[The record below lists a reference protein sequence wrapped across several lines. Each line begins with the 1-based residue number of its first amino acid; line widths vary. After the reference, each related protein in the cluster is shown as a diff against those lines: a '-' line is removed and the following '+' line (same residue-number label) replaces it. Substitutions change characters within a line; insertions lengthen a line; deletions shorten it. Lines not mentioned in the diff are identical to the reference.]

1 MTEGEENII
10 IKGVLLEAISRDFSE
25 ELSNNKE
32 VSVSP
37 RFKRQMMAMMNNPN
51 KWAERH
57 KRDYRRRFVKVV
69 ATIVLT
75 CSLPFG
81 VLTVASPTVRAAV
94 IDWVVEWYESSIIYK
109 FFGESDS
116 TKLPLYEVI
125 DLPFDYTRI
134 GIPQELPN
142 NTEII
147 YENSDGEIL
156 RFEYMRVEEGS
167 AIIIDAENMEVTEI
181 GVNGCPGHLYIS
193 VDPEQSNCITWY
205 DNGAKMQ
212 FIIDGF
218 LEGNYLKKKGFTKNA
233 ICGILGNMNSESTI
247 NPAVWQS
254 LNDMYLGYGLVQWD
268 DGKLFI
274 DWAKKEGVISAAT
287 AEAVNSLAYS
297 NPKKLM
303 DAELDYLIVSMNTVG
318 NWFKPDNNQSKYGTS
333 ETLTASQFKVSNKSA
348 DILARIFCGHYERPG
363 VPKISERVANAK
375 KWYNFL

>member
-147 YENSDGEIL
+147 YENSDGEIHRCQ
-156 RFEYMRVEEGS
+156 RFIPELLLGRILWEMIRWKQMRS
-167 AIIIDAENMEVTEI
+167 TSIIISRRKDSPRM
-181 GVNGCPGHLYIS
+181 LS
-193 VDPEQSNCITWY
+193 V
-205 DNGAKMQ
+205 
-212 FIIDGF
+212 GF
-218 LEGNYLKKKGFTKNA
+218 LE
-233 ICGILGNMNSESTI
+233 I
-247 NPAVWQS
+247 
-254 LNDMYLGYGLVQWD
+254 
-268 DGKLFI
+268 
-274 DWAKKEGVISAAT
+274 
-287 AEAVNSLAYS
+287 
-297 NPKKLM
+297 
-303 DAELDYLIVSMNTVG
+303 
-318 NWFKPDNNQSKYGTS
+318 
-333 ETLTASQFKVSNKSA
+333 
-348 DILARIFCGHYERPG
+348 
-363 VPKISERVANAK
+363 
-375 KWYNFL
+375 

>member
-147 YENSDGEIL
+147 YENSD
-156 RFEYMRVEEGS
+156 
-167 AIIIDAENMEVTEI
+167 
-181 GVNGCPGHLYIS
+181 
-193 VDPEQSNCITWY
+193 
-205 DNGAKMQ
+205 
-212 FIIDGF
+212 
-218 LEGNYLKKKGFTKNA
+218 
-233 ICGILGNMNSESTI
+233 
-247 NPAVWQS
+247 
-254 LNDMYLGYGLVQWD
+254 
-268 DGKLFI
+268 
-274 DWAKKEGVISAAT
+274 
-287 AEAVNSLAYS
+287 
-297 NPKKLM
+297 
-303 DAELDYLIVSMNTVG
+303 AELDYLIVSMNTVG

>member
-193 VDPEQSNCITWY
+193 VDPEQSNCI
-205 DNGAKMQ
+205 
-212 FIIDGF
+212 
-218 LEGNYLKKKGFTKNA
+218 
-233 ICGILGNMNSESTI
+233 
-247 NPAVWQS
+247 
-254 LNDMYLGYGLVQWD
+254 
-268 DGKLFI
+268 KLFI

>member
-205 DNGAKMQ
+205 D
-212 FIIDGF
+212 
-218 LEGNYLKKKGFTKNA
+218 
-233 ICGILGNMNSESTI
+233 
-247 NPAVWQS
+247 
-254 LNDMYLGYGLVQWD
+254 
-268 DGKLFI
+268 
-274 DWAKKEGVISAAT
+274 
-287 AEAVNSLAYS
+287 SLAYS

>member
-75 CSLPFG
+75 SSLPFG

-218 LEGNYLKKKGFTKNA
+218 LEGNELQK
-233 ICGILGNMNSESTI
+233 M
-247 NPAVWQS
+247 
-254 LNDMYLGYGLVQWD
+254 
-268 DGKLFI
+268 
-274 DWAKKEGVISAAT
+274 AAS
-287 AEAVNSLAYS
+287 VLQV
-297 NPKKLM
+297 
-303 DAELDYLIVSMNTVG
+303 D
-318 NWFKPDNNQSKYGTS
+318 
-333 ETLTASQFKVSNKSA
+333 
-348 DILARIFCGHYERPG
+348 
-363 VPKISERVANAK
+363 
-375 KWYNFL
+375 

>member
-167 AIIIDAENMEVTEI
+167 AIIIDA
-181 GVNGCPGHLYIS
+181 
-193 VDPEQSNCITWY
+193 
-205 DNGAKMQ
+205 
-212 FIIDGF
+212 
-218 LEGNYLKKKGFTKNA
+218 

>member
-167 AIIIDAENMEVTEI
+167 AIIIHRCQRFIPELLLGRILWEMIRWKQMRSTSI
-181 GVNGCPGHLYIS
+181 IIS
-193 VDPEQSNCITWY
+193 RRKDSPRMLSV
-205 DNGAKMQ
+205 
-212 FIIDGF
+212 GF
-218 LEGNYLKKKGFTKNA
+218 LE
-233 ICGILGNMNSESTI
+233 I
-247 NPAVWQS
+247 
-254 LNDMYLGYGLVQWD
+254 
-268 DGKLFI
+268 
-274 DWAKKEGVISAAT
+274 
-287 AEAVNSLAYS
+287 
-297 NPKKLM
+297 
-303 DAELDYLIVSMNTVG
+303 
-318 NWFKPDNNQSKYGTS
+318 
-333 ETLTASQFKVSNKSA
+333 
-348 DILARIFCGHYERPG
+348 
-363 VPKISERVANAK
+363 
-375 KWYNFL
+375 

>member
-147 YENSDGEIL
+147 YEI
-156 RFEYMRVEEGS
+156 
-167 AIIIDAENMEVTEI
+167 
-181 GVNGCPGHLYIS
+181 
-193 VDPEQSNCITWY
+193 
-205 DNGAKMQ
+205 
-212 FIIDGF
+212 F
-218 LEGNYLKKKGFTKNA
+218 L
-233 ICGILGNMNSESTI
+233 IC
-247 NPAVWQS
+247 
-254 LNDMYLGYGLVQWD
+254 
-268 DGKLFI
+268 
-274 DWAKKEGVISAAT
+274 
-287 AEAVNSLAYS
+287 
-297 NPKKLM
+297 
-303 DAELDYLIVSMNTVG
+303 
-318 NWFKPDNNQSKYGTS
+318 
-333 ETLTASQFKVSNKSA
+333 
-348 DILARIFCGHYERPG
+348 
-363 VPKISERVANAK
+363 
-375 KWYNFL
+375 

>member
-156 RFEYMRVEEGS
+156 RF
-167 AIIIDAENMEVTEI
+167 
-181 GVNGCPGHLYIS
+181 
-193 VDPEQSNCITWY
+193 
-205 DNGAKMQ
+205 
-212 FIIDGF
+212 
-218 LEGNYLKKKGFTKNA
+218 
-233 ICGILGNMNSESTI
+233 
-247 NPAVWQS
+247 
-254 LNDMYLGYGLVQWD
+254 
-268 DGKLFI
+268 I

>member
-156 RFEYMRVEEGS
+156 R
-167 AIIIDAENMEVTEI
+167 
-181 GVNGCPGHLYIS
+181 
-193 VDPEQSNCITWY
+193 
-205 DNGAKMQ
+205 
-212 FIIDGF
+212 
-218 LEGNYLKKKGFTKNA
+218 
-233 ICGILGNMNSESTI
+233 
-247 NPAVWQS
+247 
-254 LNDMYLGYGLVQWD
+254 
-268 DGKLFI
+268 
-274 DWAKKEGVISAAT
+274 
-287 AEAVNSLAYS
+287 
-297 NPKKLM
+297 
-303 DAELDYLIVSMNTVG
+303 LIVSMNTVG

>member
-125 DLPFDYTRI
+125 LLGRI
-134 GIPQELPN
+134 LWEMIRWKQ
-142 NTEII
+142 
-147 YENSDGEIL
+147 
-156 RFEYMRVEEGS
+156 MRS
-167 AIIIDAENMEVTEI
+167 TSIIISRRKDSPRM
-181 GVNGCPGHLYIS
+181 LS
-193 VDPEQSNCITWY
+193 V
-205 DNGAKMQ
+205 
-212 FIIDGF
+212 GF
-218 LEGNYLKKKGFTKNA
+218 LE
-233 ICGILGNMNSESTI
+233 I
-247 NPAVWQS
+247 
-254 LNDMYLGYGLVQWD
+254 
-268 DGKLFI
+268 
-274 DWAKKEGVISAAT
+274 
-287 AEAVNSLAYS
+287 
-297 NPKKLM
+297 
-303 DAELDYLIVSMNTVG
+303 
-318 NWFKPDNNQSKYGTS
+318 
-333 ETLTASQFKVSNKSA
+333 
-348 DILARIFCGHYERPG
+348 
-363 VPKISERVANAK
+363 
-375 KWYNFL
+375 

>member
-181 GVNGCPGHLYIS
+181 GVNGCPGH
-193 VDPEQSNCITWY
+193 
-205 DNGAKMQ
+205 
-212 FIIDGF
+212 
-218 LEGNYLKKKGFTKNA
+218 
-233 ICGILGNMNSESTI
+233 
-247 NPAVWQS
+247 
-254 LNDMYLGYGLVQWD
+254 
-268 DGKLFI
+268 
-274 DWAKKEGVISAAT
+274 
-287 AEAVNSLAYS
+287 
-297 NPKKLM
+297 
-303 DAELDYLIVSMNTVG
+303 AELDYLIVSMNTVG

>member
-142 NTEII
+142 N
-147 YENSDGEIL
+147 
-156 RFEYMRVEEGS
+156 EEGS

-218 LEGNYLKKKGFTKNA
+218 LEGNELQK
-233 ICGILGNMNSESTI
+233 M
-247 NPAVWQS
+247 
-254 LNDMYLGYGLVQWD
+254 
-268 DGKLFI
+268 
-274 DWAKKEGVISAAT
+274 AAS
-287 AEAVNSLAYS
+287 VLQV
-297 NPKKLM
+297 
-303 DAELDYLIVSMNTVG
+303 D
-318 NWFKPDNNQSKYGTS
+318 
-333 ETLTASQFKVSNKSA
+333 
-348 DILARIFCGHYERPG
+348 
-363 VPKISERVANAK
+363 
-375 KWYNFL
+375 

>member
-94 IDWVVEWYESSIIYK
+94 IDWVVEWYESSIIY
-109 FFGESDS
+109 
-116 TKLPLYEVI
+116 
-125 DLPFDYTRI
+125 
-134 GIPQELPN
+134 
-142 NTEII
+142 
-147 YENSDGEIL
+147 
-156 RFEYMRVEEGS
+156 
-167 AIIIDAENMEVTEI
+167 
-181 GVNGCPGHLYIS
+181 
-193 VDPEQSNCITWY
+193 
-205 DNGAKMQ
+205 
-212 FIIDGF
+212 
-218 LEGNYLKKKGFTKNA
+218 
-233 ICGILGNMNSESTI
+233 
-247 NPAVWQS
+247 
-254 LNDMYLGYGLVQWD
+254 
-268 DGKLFI
+268 
-274 DWAKKEGVISAAT
+274 
-287 AEAVNSLAYS
+287 
-297 NPKKLM
+297 
-303 DAELDYLIVSMNTVG
+303 
-318 NWFKPDNNQSKYGTS
+318 NQSKYGTS

>member
-156 RFEYMRVEEGS
+156 RFEYMQGRGRF
-167 AIIIDAENMEVTEI
+167 
-181 GVNGCPGHLYIS
+181 C
-193 VDPEQSNCITWY
+193 
-205 DNGAKMQ
+205 
-212 FIIDGF
+212 
-218 LEGNYLKKKGFTKNA
+218 NYNR
-233 ICGILGNMNSESTI
+233 CR
-247 NPAVWQS
+247 
-254 LNDMYLGYGLVQWD
+254 
-268 DGKLFI
+268 
-274 DWAKKEGVISAAT
+274 
-287 AEAVNSLAYS
+287 
-297 NPKKLM
+297 
-303 DAELDYLIVSMNTVG
+303 
-318 NWFKPDNNQSKYGTS
+318 KYGGHRNWRQRMPWTS
-333 ETLTASQFKVSNKSA
+333 
-348 DILARIFCGHYERPG
+348 IHFCR
-363 VPKISERVANAK
+363 SRAK
-375 KWYNFL
+375 QLYNMV

>member
-94 IDWVVEWYESSIIYK
+94 IDWVVEWYESSINNLSYMLNANTSTWNCDVYTSN
-109 FFGESDS
+109 SDTYVNFEKVS
-116 TKLPLYEVI
+116 TGVYYIRLKSHPERYLTAGGTKSGSDVSWEKLSTTTAGKKAQQWKVTATS
-125 DLPFDYTRI
+125 LPTVYTRVTS
-134 GIPQELPN
+134 GADSLGDDQMETN
-142 NTEII
+142 AEYI
-147 YENSDGEIL
+147 Y
-156 RFEYMRVEEGS
+156 
-167 AIIIDAENMEVTEI
+167 
-181 GVNGCPGHLYIS
+181 
-193 VDPEQSNCITWY
+193 
-205 DNGAKMQ
+205 
-212 FIIDGF
+212 
-218 LEGNYLKKKGFTKNA
+218 NYLKKKGFTKNA

>member
-134 GIPQELPN
+134 GKYNSGNRNDAISITVTLMQGSK
-142 NTEII
+142 EIASWSASGKGSVTI
-147 YENSDGEIL
+147 SKTCK
-156 RFEYMRVEEGS
+156 VETKKTYKLVLS
-167 AIIIDAENMEVTEI
+167 AT
-181 GVNGCPGHLYIS
+181 VNGVAKPDVS
-193 VDPEQSNCITWY
+193 VT
-205 DNGAKMQ
+205 
-212 FIIDGF
+212 
-218 LEGNYLKKKGFTKNA
+218 
-233 ICGILGNMNSESTI
+233 
-247 NPAVWQS
+247 
-254 LNDMYLGYGLVQWD
+254 
-268 DGKLFI
+268 
-274 DWAKKEGVISAAT
+274 AT
-287 AEAVNSLAYS
+287 A
-297 NPKKLM
+297 K
-303 DAELDYLIVSMNTVG
+303 
-318 NWFKPDNNQSKYGTS
+318 
-333 ETLTASQFKVSNKSA
+333 
-348 DILARIFCGHYERPG
+348 
-363 VPKISERVANAK
+363 
-375 KWYNFL
+375 

>member
-205 DNGAKMQ
+205 D
-212 FIIDGF
+212 
-218 LEGNYLKKKGFTKNA
+218 
-233 ICGILGNMNSESTI
+233 
-247 NPAVWQS
+247 
-254 LNDMYLGYGLVQWD
+254 
-268 DGKLFI
+268 
-274 DWAKKEGVISAAT
+274 
-287 AEAVNSLAYS
+287 
-297 NPKKLM
+297 
-303 DAELDYLIVSMNTVG
+303 
-318 NWFKPDNNQSKYGTS
+318 KPDNNQSKYGTS

>member
-37 RFKRQMMAMMNNPN
+37 RFKRQ
-51 KWAERH
+51 
-57 KRDYRRRFVKVV
+57 
-69 ATIVLT
+69 
-75 CSLPFG
+75 
-81 VLTVASPTVRAAV
+81 
-94 IDWVVEWYESSIIYK
+94 
-109 FFGESDS
+109 
-116 TKLPLYEVI
+116 
-125 DLPFDYTRI
+125 
-134 GIPQELPN
+134 
-142 NTEII
+142 
-147 YENSDGEIL
+147 
-156 RFEYMRVEEGS
+156 
-167 AIIIDAENMEVTEI
+167 
-181 GVNGCPGHLYIS
+181 
-193 VDPEQSNCITWY
+193 
-205 DNGAKMQ
+205 
-212 FIIDGF
+212 
-218 LEGNYLKKKGFTKNA
+218 
-233 ICGILGNMNSESTI
+233 
-247 NPAVWQS
+247 
-254 LNDMYLGYGLVQWD
+254 
-268 DGKLFI
+268 KLFI

>member
-156 RFEYMRVEEGS
+156 RLSICGRGRFCNYNRCRKYGGHRNWRQRM
-167 AIIIDAENMEVTEI
+167 
-181 GVNGCPGHLYIS
+181 PGHLYIS

-218 LEGNYLKKKGFTKNA
+218 LEGNELQK
-233 ICGILGNMNSESTI
+233 M
-247 NPAVWQS
+247 
-254 LNDMYLGYGLVQWD
+254 
-268 DGKLFI
+268 
-274 DWAKKEGVISAAT
+274 AAS
-287 AEAVNSLAYS
+287 VLQV
-297 NPKKLM
+297 
-303 DAELDYLIVSMNTVG
+303 D
-318 NWFKPDNNQSKYGTS
+318 
-333 ETLTASQFKVSNKSA
+333 
-348 DILARIFCGHYERPG
+348 
-363 VPKISERVANAK
+363 
-375 KWYNFL
+375 

>member
-167 AIIIDAENMEVTEI
+167 AIICIWDMDWFSGMMENCLST
-181 GVNGCPGHLYIS
+181 GP
-193 VDPEQSNCITWY
+193 
-205 DNGAKMQ
+205 
-212 FIIDGF
+212 
-218 LEGNYLKKKGFTKNA
+218 KKKE
-233 ICGILGNMNSESTI
+233 LS
-247 NPAVWQS
+247 VRQR
-254 LNDMYLGYGLVQWD
+254 L
-268 DGKLFI
+268 KL
-274 DWAKKEGVISAAT
+274 
-287 AEAVNSLAYS
+287 
-297 NPKKLM
+297 
-303 DAELDYLIVSMNTVG
+303 LIAWLTVT
-318 NWFKPDNNQSKYGTS
+318 QRS
-333 ETLTASQFKVSNKSA
+333 
-348 DILARIFCGHYERPG
+348 
-363 VPKISERVANAK
+363 
-375 KWYNFL
+375 